1 MAVLDFSL
9 TVGDR
14 IAIALRKADIT
25 QTELAHTLGVSQ
37 STVSRWI
44 NGGPVDVDALVRVA
58 AATGQRWLLDLRDLD
73 GDSDLGEHGSTWDH
87 ESAGQEADSLAA

>member
-44 NGGPVDVDALVRVA
+44 NGGPVEVEVLVRVA

-73 GDSDLGEHGSTWDH
+73 GPSEQDIHGRTWIP
-87 ESAGQEADSLAA
+87 EMPAQEAYLRAS